1 MGGYFNGHLSVCN
14 CYYWMVRWMKEF
26 TRLLLQLSTDEVIYG
41 VIILRW
47 SRDQKLQINDL
58 LPYTLCLYPSFYL
71 GRKICLCV
79 TINLR
84 NWIGIAIEQAHMYTH
99 WHLLK
104 HISQVP
110 EQFGCI
116 CPFLDGYSVMGCLTT
131 HCFLP
136 KANHFASLSLIHS
149 QLQLDPERNI
159 IQSLFYCKYILIFKK
174 WIY

>member
-79 TINLR
+79 TINFKELNR
-84 NWIGIAIEQAHMYTH
+84 HCYWTDTHVYTLTSIKTYSSGTWAVWLYPSFPWWILCNGLSDNT
-99 WHLLK
+99 LLSSK
-104 HISQVP
+104 SK
-110 EQFGCI
+110 
-116 CPFLDGYSVMGCLTT
+116 PFCFSFSDTLPITT
-131 HCFLP
+131 WP
-136 KANHFASLSLIHS
+136 W
-149 QLQLDPERNI
+149 E
-159 IQSLFYCKYILIFKK
+159 KYNTKPVLL
-174 WIY
+174 